1 MTTKTE
7 ITRRDITDELA
18 RRDFLYFIRQTF
30 PDFQFSAFSKNVC
43 RALQQF
49 LDDVVLG
56 KRPILIIE
64 APPQHGKSELASRR
78 FPAFAFGR
86 YPNMRI
92 AGCSYSADLASAMNR
107 DIQRIM
113 LEDGYKTIFPEASLN
128 SKRIS
133 TLDSQPLRNSE
144 RFDICGHRGYYV
156 SCGVG
161 GSLTGKSVDIG
172 IIDDPIKNMTE
183 ARSIAVRQTIESWYK
198 TVFLTR
204 LSQTS
209 GQLIMMTRWHV
220 EDLVG
225 FIKKNAEKD
234 RIKILSFKAID
245 EGRALVPAL
254 HPLEQ
259 LEEIRS
265 TMSPTEWAALYQ
277 QSPIVEGGN
286 LIKTEN
292 FQRYTV
298 APERF
303 EHSFIVAD
311 TAFSDKKKADGS
323 AFLHVGVVG
332 GNVYLLNGYWK
343 QVGFPQLR
351 RDMKSFYLAARE
363 LCPNLSGVYVEN
375 KGSGISLIQQLRD
388 EGLPVVELYPTV
400 KNATL
405 KKEQTADKYTRF
417 LEVSAELE
425 SRRCFIPESAPWLL
439 EFLTQCEGFTG
450 GNQDTK
456 DDYCD
461 ALIYAIKTA
470 RKGIE
475 IDWRKVEDEL
485 FS

>member
-18 RRDFLYFIRQTF
+18 RRDFSYFIRQTF
-30 PDFQFSAFSKNVC
+30 PNFQFSAFSKKVC
-43 RALQQF
+43 RSLQQF

-78 FPAFAFGR
+78 FPAFVFGR

-92 AGCSYSADLASAMNR
+92 AGCSYSADLASAMNK
-107 DIQRIM
+107 DIQRIITAPA
-113 LEDGYKTIFPEASLN
+113 YKRLFPTRIGEKMIGGKAVLN
-128 SKRIS
+128 ADKFEIS
-133 TLDSQPLRNSE
+133 NGT
-144 RFDICGHRGYYV
+144 GYYV

-183 ARSIAVRQTIESWYK
+183 ARSITVRQTIESWYK

-225 FIKKNAEKD
+225 YIKKNAEKD

-259 LEEIRS
+259 LEEMRAA
-265 TMSPTEWAALYQ
+265 MSSQEWAALYQ
-277 QSPIVEGGN
+277 QQPVVEGGN
-286 LIKTEN
+286 LIKTGN
-292 FQRYTV
+292 FVRYTA

-303 EHSFIVAD
+303 DYTFIVAD

-323 AFLHVGVVG
+323 AFLHVGVTG
-332 GNVYLLNGYWK
+332 RKIYLLNGYWK
-343 QVGFPQLR
+343 QVGFPDLR
-351 RDMKSFYLAARE
+351 RDLKSFFMQAKQR
-363 LCPNLSGVYVEN
+363 CPNIAGVYVEN
-375 KGSGISLIQQLRD
+375 KGSGISLIQQLRE
-388 EGLPVVELYPTV
+388 EGLPIVELYPTV
-400 KNATL
+400 KNAAL
-405 KKEQTADKYTRF
+405 KKEQTADKYVRF
-417 LEVSAELE
+417 LEVSADLE
-425 SRRCFIPESAPWLL
+425 SGFCYIPESAPWLL

-450 GNQDTK
+450 GTQDTK

-461 ALIYAIKTA
+461 ALIYALKTA

-475 IDWRKVEDEL
+475 INWRKVEDEL

>member
-1 MTTKTE
+1 MTKTTAKLTRSE
-7 ITRRDITDELA
+7 IIDELA
-18 RRDFLYFIRQTF
+18 RRDFSFFIKQTF
-30 PDFQFSAFSKNVC
+30 PNFKFSAFSVSVC
-43 RALQQF
+43 EALQTF
-49 LDDVVLG
+49 LDDVVAG
-56 KRPILIIE
+56 NRPILIIE

-86 YPNMRI
+86 YRDLRI
-92 AGCSYSADLASAMNR
+92 AASSYSADLASAMNK
-107 DIQRIM
+107 DVQRIM
-113 LEDGYKTIFPEASLN
+113 SSDVY
-128 SKRIS
+128 KRIFKTRIGEKIVGGKALLNAEKFEVS
-133 TLDSQPLRNSE
+133 NGT
-144 RFDICGHRGYYV
+144 GYYV

-161 GSLTGKSVDIG
+161 GSLTGKAVDIG

-183 ARSIAVRQTIESWYK
+183 ARSQTVRATIESWYK

-204 LSQTS
+204 LSKRS
-209 GQLIMMTRWHV
+209 GQLIMMTRWHL

-225 FIKKNAEKD
+225 YIRKTADPSRVKV
-234 RIKILSFKAID
+234 LSFKAID
-245 EGRALVPAL
+245 EDGRPLVPDL

-259 LEEIRS
+259 LEEMRA

-351 RDMKSFYLAARE
+351 RDMKSFYLAAMER
-363 LCPNLSGVYVEN
+363 CPNLSGVYVEN

-400 KNATL
+400 KNSTL

-450 GNQDTK
+450 GNQETK

-475 IDWRKVEDEL
+475 IDWRKVEYEL

>member
-1 MTTKTE
+1 MQTNLTKS
-7 ITRRDITDELA
+7 DIRDELA
-18 RRDFLYFIRQTF
+18 RRDFSFFIQQTF
-30 PDFQFSAFSKNVC
+30 PNFCFSEFSISVC
-43 RALQQF
+43 RALQDF
-49 LDDVVLG
+49 LDDVVAG

-78 FPAFAFGR
+78 FPAFAFGLYR
-86 YPNMRI
+86 DLRI
-92 AGCSYSADLASAMNR
+92 AASSYSADLASAMNK
-107 DIQRIM
+107 DVQRIISS
-113 LEDGYKTIFPEASLN
+113 DSYRRIFQTRIGERIVGGKALLN
-128 SKRIS
+128 AEKFEVS
-133 TLDSQPLRNSE
+133 N
-144 RFDICGHRGYYV
+144 GAGYYV

-161 GSLTGKSVDIG
+161 GSLTGKAVDIG
-172 IIDDPIKNMTE
+172 IIDDPVKNMTE
-183 ARSIAVRQTIESWYK
+183 ARSPTVRATIESWYK

-204 LSQTS
+204 LSKRS
-209 GQLIMMTRWHV
+209 GQLIMMTRWHLN
-220 EDLVG
+220 DLVG
-225 FIKKNAEKD
+225 YIKKNAAPK
-234 RIKILSFKAID
+234 RIKVLSFRAID
-245 EGRALVPAL
+245 EKGRALVPAL

-259 LEEIRS
+259 LEEMRAA
-265 TMSPTEWAALYQ
+265 MSSQEWAALYQ

-298 APERF
+298 APNCF
-303 EHSFIVAD
+303 DYSFIVAD

-323 AFLHVGVVG
+323 AFLHVGVASG
-332 GNVYLLNGYWK
+332 KVYFLNGYWK

-351 RDMKSFYLAARE
+351 RDMKSFYMAARE
-363 LCPNLSGVYVEN
+363 HCPNLSGVYVEN

-388 EGLPVVELYPTV
+388 EGFPVVELYPMV
-400 KNATL
+400 KNTAL
-405 KKEQTADKYTRF
+405 KKEQVADKYTRF

-425 SRRCFIPESAPWLL
+425 SGLCFIPESAPWLS
-439 EFLTQCEGFTG
+439 EFLAQCEGFTG

>member
-1 MTTKTE
+1 MTMKTE

-18 RRDFLYFIRQTF
+18 RRDFSFFVRQTF
-30 PDFQFSAFSKNVC
+30 SDFHFSHFSKQVC
-43 RALQQF
+43 GALQQF
-49 LDDVVLG
+49 LDDVIAG
-56 KRPILIIE
+56 NRPILIIE

-78 FPAFAFGR
+78 FPAFVLGR
-86 YPNMRI
+86 YQNMRI
-92 AGCSYSADLASAMNR
+92 AGCSYSADLASSMNK

-113 LEDGYKTIFPEASLN
+113 LSDEY
-128 SKRIS
+128 KRIFRTRIGEKIVGGKALLNADKFEVS
-133 TLDSQPLRNSE
+133 TGS
-144 RFDICGHRGYYV
+144 GYYI
-156 SCGVG
+156 SAGVG
-161 GSLTGKSVDIG
+161 GALTGKTVDIG

-183 ARSIAVRQTIESWYK
+183 ARSPTVRASIESWYK
-198 TVFLTR
+198 SVFLTR
-204 LSQTS
+204 LSKQS
-209 GQLIMMTRWHV
+209 GQLIMMTRWHL

-225 FIKKNAEKD
+225 YIRKTAD
-234 RIKILSFKAID
+234 PARIKVLSFKAID
-245 EGRALVPAL
+245 EKGRALVPAL
-254 HPLEQ
+254 HPIDQ
-259 LEEIRS
+259 LEEMRS

-323 AFLHVGVVG
+323 AFLHVGVAG
-332 GNVYLLNGYWK
+332 RKIYLLNGYWK
-343 QVGFPQLR
+343 QVGFPDLR
-351 RDMKSFYLAARE
+351 RDLKSFYMQAKQR
-363 LCPNLSGVYVEN
+363 CPNVAGVYVEN
-375 KGSGISLIQQLRD
+375 KGSGISLIQQLRE
-388 EGLPVVELYPTV
+388 EGLPIVELYPTV
-400 KNATL
+400 KNAAL
-405 KKEQTADKYTRF
+405 KKEQTADKYVRF
-417 LEVSAELE
+417 LEVSADLE
-425 SRRCFIPESAPWLL
+425 SGFCYIPESAPWLL

-461 ALIYAIKTA
+461 VLIYAMKIA

>member
-1 MTTKTE
+1 MTKTTAKLTRSE
-7 ITRRDITDELA
+7 IIDELA
-18 RRDFLYFIRQTF
+18 RRDFSFFIKQTF
-30 PDFQFSAFSKNVC
+30 PNFKFSTFSVLVC
-43 RALQQF
+43 EALQTF
-49 LDDVVLG
+49 LDDVVSG

-86 YPNMRI
+86 YRDLRI
-92 AGCSYSADLASAMNR
+92 ASSSYSADLASAMNK
-107 DIQRIM
+107 DVQRIISS
-113 LEDGYKTIFPEASLN
+113 DAY
-128 SKRIS
+128 KRIFKTRIGEKIVGGKALLNAEKFEVS
-133 TLDSQPLRNSE
+133 N
-144 RFDICGHRGYYV
+144 GAGYYV
-156 SCGVG
+156 SCGVS
-161 GSLTGKSVDIG
+161 GSLTGKAVDIG

-183 ARSIAVRQTIESWYK
+183 ARSPTVRATIESWYK

-204 LSQTS
+204 LSKKS
-209 GQLIMMTRWHV
+209 GQLIMMTRWHL

-225 FIKKNAEKD
+225 YIRKTTDPA
-234 RIKILSFKAID
+234 RIKVLSFKAID
-245 EGRALVPAL
+245 EEGRPLVPDL

-259 LEEIRS
+259 LEEMRS

-363 LCPNLSGVYVEN
+363 RCPNLSGVYVEN

-400 KNATL
+400 KNSTL

-461 ALIYAIKTA
+461 ALIYAIKSV

>member
-1 MTTKTE
+1 MRQTATLQIDDLTN
-7 ITRRDITDELA
+7 ELA
-18 RRDFLYFIRQTF
+18 RRDFAYFIRQTF
-30 PDFQFSAFSKNVC
+30 PDFHFSPFSIAVC
-43 RALQQF
+43 EALQTF
-49 LDDVVLG
+49 LDDVNAG

-78 FPAFAFGR
+78 FPAFAFGQN
-86 YPNMRI
+86 PDLRI
-92 AGCSYSADLASAMNR
+92 AGCSYSADLASAINK

-113 LEDGYKTIFPEASLN
+113 TGEEY
-128 SKRIS
+128 KRIFRTRIGEKIVGGKALLNADKFEVS
-133 TLDSQPLRNSE
+133 TGS
-144 RFDICGHRGYYV
+144 GYYV
-156 SCGVG
+156 SAGVG
-161 GSLTGKSVDIG
+161 GPLTGKSVDIG
-172 IIDDPIKNMTE
+172 IIDDPVKNMSE
-183 ARSIAVRQTIESWYK
+183 ARSTTVRASIESWYN
-198 TVFLTR
+198 TVFRTR
-204 LSQTS
+204 LSKKS
-209 GQLIMMTRWHV
+209 GQLIMMTRWHL

-225 FIKKNAEKD
+225 YVKAHARNRVKV
-234 RIKILSFKAID
+234 LSFKAID
-245 EGRALVPAL
+245 DNGRALVPAL
-254 HPLEQ
+254 HPLDQ
-259 LEEIRS
+259 LEEMRS
-265 TMSPTEWAALYQ
+265 TMSPQEWAALYQ

-292 FQRYTV
+292 FNRYTV
-298 APERF
+298 APA
-303 EHSFIVAD
+303 SFSFSFVVAD

-323 AFLHVGVVG
+323 AFLHVGVTDG
-332 GNVYLLNGYWK
+332 KIYLLNGYWK
-343 QVGFPQLR
+343 RVGFPELR

-363 LCPNLSGVYVEN
+363 RCPNLSGVYVEN
-375 KGSGISLIQQLRD
+375 KASGISLIQQLRD
-388 EGLPVVELYPTV
+388 ECLPVVELYPTV
-400 KNATL
+400 KNAAL
-405 KKEQTADKYTRF
+405 KKEQIADKYTRF

>member
-1 MTTKTE
+1 MTKTTEKLTRIE
-7 ITRRDITDELA
+7 IIDELA
-18 RRDFLYFIRQTF
+18 RRDFSFFIKQTF
-30 PDFQFSAFSKNVC
+30 PNFKFSTFSYSVC
-43 RALQQF
+43 EALQTF
-49 LDDVVLG
+49 LDDVVAV

-78 FPAFAFGR
+78 FPAFAFGSYR
-86 YPNMRI
+86 DLRI
-92 AGCSYSADLASAMNR
+92 AASSYSADLASAMNK
-107 DIQRIM
+107 DVQRIM
-113 LEDGYKTIFPEASLN
+113 SSDVY
-128 SKRIS
+128 KRIFKTRIGEKIVGGKALLNADKFEVS
-133 TLDSQPLRNSE
+133 NGS
-144 RFDICGHRGYYV
+144 GYYV

-161 GSLTGKSVDIG
+161 GSLTGKAVDIG

-183 ARSIAVRQTIESWYK
+183 ARSPTVRATIESWYK

-204 LSQTS
+204 LSKRS
-209 GQLIMMTRWHV
+209 GQLIMMTRWHL

-225 FIKKNAEKD
+225 YIRKTAD
-234 RIKILSFKAID
+234 PSRVKILSFKAID
-245 EGRALVPAL
+245 EDGRPLVPDL

-259 LEEIRS
+259 LEEMRA

-277 QSPIVEGGN
+277 QSPIIEGGN

-323 AFLHVGVVG
+323 AFLHVGVFG
-332 GNVYLLNGYWK
+332 SNIYLLNGYWK

-363 LCPNLSGVYVEN
+363 RCPNLSGVYVEN

-400 KNATL
+400 KNSTL